1 MAHILFVTS
10 YYPPERGAAPTQCR
24 ETAVRLAQRGHQ
36 VTVLTTLPN
45 YPTGVIPPEYRDKSR
60 WTEVMDGVTVIRV
73 WSFVSANKGFFKRIL
88 AMLSFGCLAGVTG
101 AGRVG
106 RPDVIVVISPPLF
119 NAIAGRVLAW
129 RKHCP
134 FIFNVHDL
142 WPESAVQMGVLHNA
156 ALIRLSEW
164 LEWSTYR
171 RAKEVW
177 AVTEG
182 ICETLIRK
190 GLPAKKTA
198 LIPNGVDASRFHPI
212 PRDEARAQLGWDDRF
227 TVMYAGTL
235 GLAHGLTTML
245 DAAERLREQTDLRFL
260 LVGEGAMRAELMA
273 DAARRGLD
281 NVTFLP
287 SFPHDKMPLVLAGAD
302 VCVVSLRRLAVFKG
316 ARPSKMF
323 ECMASARPVLLAVDG
338 EAREIAEREA
348 GAALYAEP
356 ENTDAMVAGILELKR
371 RPDWAREMGERGRAY
386 VLAHLDR
393 ERIISDI
400 EARLVGEVAPV
411 REAAIPSARR

>member
-45 YPTGVIPPEYRDKSR
+45 YPTGIVPAEYKDKAR
-60 WTEVMDGVTVIRV
+60 WTEIIDGVTVIRV
-73 WSFVSANKGFFKRIL
+73 WSFISANKGFFKRIL
-88 AMLSFGCLAGVTG
+88 AMLSFGCLAGITG

-119 NAIAGRVLAW
+119 NAIGGRLLAW
-129 RKHCP
+129 RKRCP

-142 WPESAVQMGVLHNA
+142 WPESAVQMGMLHSP

-171 RAKEVW
+171 RAQEVW
-177 AVTEG
+177 AVTGG
-182 ICETLIRK
+182 IRETLIRK
-190 GLPAKKTA
+190 GLPAEKTL
-198 LIPNGVDASRFHPI
+198 LIPNGVDAMRFHPI

-235 GLAHGLTTML
+235 GLAHGLKTML
-245 DAAERLREQTDLRFL
+245 DAAEQLRDRKDIRFL
-260 LVGEGAMRAELMA
+260 LVGDGIVRAELMA
-273 DAARRGLD
+273 DAAARGLD

-287 SFPHDKMPLVLAGAD
+287 SVSHERMPLALAGAD
-302 VCVVSLRRLAVFKG
+302 VCVVSLRRLPLFKG

-323 ECMASARPVLLAVDG
+323 ECMASARPILLAVDG
-338 EAREIAEREA
+338 EAREIAERDA
-348 GAALYAEP
+348 RAALYVEP
-356 ENTDAMVAGILELKR
+356 ENAEAMVQGILELKNH
-371 RPDWAREMGERGRAY
+371 PDQARDLGRNGRAY
-386 VLAHLDR
+386 VLAYYDR
-393 ERIISDI
+393 ERIITEI
-400 EARLVGEVAPV
+400 ESRLVGKPTLV
-411 REAAIPSARR
+411 PSLSRAHG